1 MEETVEKHRHDH
13 QGRST
18 EKQADTSPA
27 MDFQSSHDRA
37 SIEAFPTATTPGYQ
51 DTLQPPKTAL
61 GTTDELHDDEIEYPE
76 GGFQAWMVV
85 VGAWCAMIPPMGI
98 LNTISVLQGWLLQ
111 NELKGVPES
120 KAGWV
125 SSCYAFFITTCGAQV
140 GPIFDAFDIRV
151 VLIPGSIGMIASMI
165 FLSLSTGNQ
174 LRPAFHHQRSRAM
187 VPLTLMA
194 ESEFYQMH
202 LSLGVCGGISAAFLF
217 NPALSAIGHWFC
229 ERRAFATGVACTA
242 GGLGGISF
250 SLIIQYLAPRIDFPW
265 AMRIIALIS
274 TGSLI
279 ITNIFLRKRLPPKRK
294 AKVLIDFR
302 LLRDLQFGVA
312 VVAIFFVEFAVFIP
326 YSYISSYA
334 IEKGLGLQKSFLLN
348 VLLNAGAIP
357 GRMLPGYIADRG
369 GAFNTMCVTSL
380 CCGVLILGL
389 WLAAGDVD
397 AKIMSF
403 TTLFGFWSGAA
414 ISLSPVCISR
424 VCKIEDYGKST
435 GMAYFIAS
443 FGALV
448 GIPLAG
454 FLLKTGSEP
463 YRKLDLLRGGGVH
476 GCICCILRCQGHRG
490 WLGTGVVLE
499 EES

>member
-1 MEETVEKHRHDH
+1 
-13 QGRST
+13 
-18 EKQADTSPA
+18 
-27 MDFQSSHDRA
+27 
-37 SIEAFPTATTPGYQ
+37 
-51 DTLQPPKTAL
+51 
-61 GTTDELHDDEIEYPE
+61 
-76 GGFQAWMVV
+76 MVV

-120 KAGWV
+120 KAGWIF
-125 SSCYAFFITTCGAQV
+125 SCYAFFITACGAQV
-140 GPIFDAFDIRV
+140 
-151 VLIPGSIGMIASMI
+151 
-165 FLSLSTGNQ
+165 
-174 LRPAFHHQRSRAM
+174 
-187 VPLTLMA
+187 
-194 ESEFYQMH
+194 EFYQML
-202 LSLGVCGGISAAFLF
+202 LSFGVCGGISAAFLF

-242 GGLGGISF
+242 GGLGGIGF
-250 SLIIQYLAPRIDFPW
+250 SLIIQYLAPRIGFPW
-265 AMRIIALIS
+265 AMRIIAFLS
-274 TGSLI
+274 AGSLI
-279 ITNIFLRKRLPPKRK
+279 VTNVFLRKRLPPKRK
-294 AKVLIDFR
+294 SKALIDFR
-302 LLRDLQFGVA
+302 LLRDVKFGVT

-357 GRMLPGYIADRG
+357 GRMLPGYIADRV

-380 CCGVLILGL
+380 CCGLLILGL

-454 FLLKTGSEP
+454 FLLKTGTEP
-463 YRKLDLLRGGGVH
+463 YRNLIIFAGAAYMVAFVAFCGARGIAGGWKPA
-476 GCICCILRCQGHRG
+476 LF
-490 WLGTGVVLE
+490 
-499 EES
+499 

>member
-1 MEETVEKHRHDH
+1 MEERLENNQEK
-13 QGRST
+13 SA
-18 EKQADTSPA
+18 EKQAGPSPA
-27 MDFQSSHDRA
+27 MPRRSSNDHA
-37 SIEAFPTATTPGYQ
+37 TIEAFPGDTQP
-51 DTLQPPKTAL
+51 TLQSPKTASD
-61 GTTDELHDDEIEYPE
+61 TIDDELHDDEIEYPD

-85 VGAWCAMIPPMGI
+85 VGAWCAMIPPMGLI
-98 LNTISVLQGWLLQ
+98 NTISVLQGWLLQ
-111 NELKGVPES
+111 NELRGVPES
-120 KAGWV
+120 KAGWIF
-125 SSCYAFFITTCGAQV
+125 SCYAFFITACGAQI
-140 GPIFDAFDIRV
+140 GPVFDAFDIRV
-151 VLIPGSIGMIASMI
+151 LLIPGSIGMIASMI
-165 FLSLSTGNQ
+165 FLSLST
-174 LRPAFHHQRSRAM
+174 
-187 VPLTLMA
+187 
-194 ESEFYQMH
+194 EFYQML
-202 LSLGVCGGISAAFLF
+202 LSFGICGGISAAFLF
-217 NPALSAIGHWFC
+217 NPALSAIGHWFN

-242 GGLGGISF
+242 GGLGGIGF
-250 SLIIQYLAPRIDFPW
+250 SLIIQYLAPRIGFPW
-265 AMRIIALIS
+265 AMRIIAFIS
-274 TGSLI
+274 TGSLVV
-279 ITNIFLRKRLPPKRK
+279 TNIFLRKRLPPKRK
-294 AKVLIDFR
+294 AKALIDFR
-302 LLRDLQFGVA
+302 LLRGSRFGVT
-312 VVAIFFVEFAVFIP
+312 VVAVFFVEFAVFIP

-357 GRMLPGYIADRG
+357 GRMLPGYIADRV

-454 FLLKTGSEP
+454 FLLKTGTEP
-463 YRKLDLLRGGGVH
+463 YRNLIIFAGAAYMVAFVAFCGARGIAGGWKPA
-476 GCICCILRCQGHRG
+476 LF
-490 WLGTGVVLE
+490 
-499 EES
+499 

>member
-1 MEETVEKHRHDH
+1 MEERRDDKQELGTDKQTGLNSVMPHRSSNDH
-13 QGRST
+13 G
-18 EKQADTSPA
+18 
-27 MDFQSSHDRA
+27 
-37 SIEAFPTATTPGYQ
+37 SIEAFSSAPQ
-51 DTLQPPKTAL
+51 HTLQTPKTAL
-61 GTTDELHDDEIEYPE
+61 DTNDELHDDEIEYPD
-76 GGFQAWMVV
+76 GGLQAWMVV

-98 LNTISVLQGWLLQ
+98 INTYQRRTDSTMVRIS
-111 NELKGVPES
+111 
-120 KAGWV
+120 AD
-125 SSCYAFFITTCGAQV
+125 TT
-140 GPIFDAFDIRV
+140 PTY
-151 VLIPGSIGMIASMI
+151 P
-165 FLSLSTGNQ
+165 
-174 LRPAFHHQRSRAM
+174 
-187 VPLTLMA
+187 
-194 ESEFYQMH
+194 EFYQML
-202 LSLGVCGGISAAFLF
+202 LSFGVCGGISAAFLF
-217 NPALSAIGHWFC
+217 NPALSAIGHWFN

-242 GGLGGISF
+242 GGIGGIGF
-250 SLIIQYLAPRIDFPW
+250 SLIIQYLAPRIGFPW
-265 AMRIIALIS
+265 AMRIIAFIS
-274 TGSLI
+274 TGSLVV
-279 ITNIFLRKRLPPKRK
+279 TNLFLRKRLPPKRK
-294 AKVLIDFR
+294 AKALIDFR
-302 LLRDLQFGVA
+302 LLRDSKFGVT
-312 VVAIFFVEFAVFIP
+312 VVAVFFVEFAVFIP

-357 GRMLPGYIADRG
+357 GRMLPGYIADRV

-454 FLLKTGSEP
+454 FLLKTGTEP
-463 YRKLDLLRGGGVH
+463 YRNLIIFAGAAYMVAFVAFCGARGIAGGWKPA
-476 GCICCILRCQGHRG
+476 LF
-490 WLGTGVVLE
+490 
-499 EES
+499 